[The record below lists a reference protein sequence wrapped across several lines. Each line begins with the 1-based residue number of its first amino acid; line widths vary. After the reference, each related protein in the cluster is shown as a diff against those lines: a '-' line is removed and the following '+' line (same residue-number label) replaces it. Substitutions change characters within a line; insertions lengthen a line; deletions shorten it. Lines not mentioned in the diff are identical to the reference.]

1 MLPVMAENMLALED
15 SIVVDTAGNV
25 LRRYKRTDKPV
36 LKPFYSLYNFL
47 ANSNK
52 MSDRNYDGGFVCGPS
67 YNATTSFSVGGA
79 YTALYS
85 YDRKDSTLQ
94 KSVLS
99 SFFNISIKGNAAVG
113 LEGHNYMKRDK
124 MRWNYELIFTHN
136 PSRYWGVGYD
146 NGCNPDR
153 MIEFNQFMIDLI
165 FDWKWKLAEN
175 LYVGPCVD
183 VQYTNTFKHTVNN
196 LNQTMGEMMLID
208 GLGDQ
213 PHAMLS
219 SGVGVDMVYD
229 SRDFA
234 MNAYRGNYFRFLQ
247 MYYMPGVNKYSYWS
261 TELDARHYQRVWKNC
276 ILAMQVH
283 ALLNY
288 GMDVIPWT
296 RMASVGRR
304 GCLRGYYYGQYRDN
318 NLLDAQMELR
328 QKLTKR
334 IGIVGWV
341 GMGNLFHD
349 FASFKWSKTLPNY
362 GIGARWEFK
371 PRMNIRLEYGFTRDG
386 GSVVFNMGEAF

>member
-1 MLPVMAENMLALED
+1 MQRYYKIIVHAKKRVDKVERNAFFFYLYTKNFAVDLGFPLPLCNFANKIIISLVNKRILNVIIFLFAMLPVMTENMLALED

-67 YNATTSFSVGGA
+67 YNATTCFSVGGA

-99 SFFNISIKGNAAVG
+99 GFFNISIKGNAAVG

-165 FDWKWKLAEN
+165 FDWRWKLAEN

-234 MNAYRGNYFRFLQ
+234 MNAYRGNYFRFPADVLYAGRKQ
-247 MYYMPGVNKYSYWS
+247 I
-261 TELDARHYQRVWKNC
+261 Q
-276 ILAMQVH
+276 
-283 ALLNY
+283 LL
-288 GMDVIPWT
+288 
-296 RMASVGRR
+296 
-304 GCLRGYYYGQYRDN
+304 
-318 NLLDAQMELR
+318 E
-328 QKLTKR
+328 
-334 IGIVGWV
+334 
-341 GMGNLFHD
+341 H
-349 FASFKWSKTLPNY
+349 
-362 GIGARWEFK
+362 GA
-371 PRMNIRLEYGFTRDG
+371 
-386 GSVVFNMGEAF
+386 